1 MADAI
6 ARMKL
11 VSSGKECPTV
21 PPPPPPRLV
30 KGKESHRHFGSYDGD
45 YSYTST
51 QDQLTSGQQ
60 TNTSKSR
67 SRYRREKERP
77 GKASHLMYS
86 LPQFSAYL
94 LRLLPSFGTIEFHMV
109 ASALSFHALAS

>member
-30 KGKESHRHFGSYDGD
+30 KGKESHRHFGSYDAD
-45 YSYTST
+45 YSYTSA
-51 QDQLTSGQQ
+51 QDPLTSGQQ

-77 GKASHLMYS
+77 GKTRNLIDS
-86 LPQFSAYL
+86 LSPVLCL
-94 LRLLPSFGTIEFHMV
+94 LARFVTIIWNPEIPNGFV
-109 ASALSFHALAS
+109 NL